1 MIEALKSKCET
12 LSLSDMME
20 LREHLSGLIAK
31 TAKSGEQSPL
41 RCSILMR
48 VVAEIMGMQTIDY
61 FSRDAESAWAR
72 TLVAWQMTR
81 EGYKVAEIG
90 RQMMKD
96 HSSVSHMTKKMRDV
110 FAVPTAYKDIVYIW
124 NSFQTKL
131 QDEIQN

>member
-1 MIEALKSKCET
+1 MIEDMKRRCEG
-12 LSLSDMME
+12 LSLQDMME

-31 TAKSGEQSPL
+31 TAKSVGHSPL

-48 VVAEIMGMQTIDY
+48 VVAEIMGLETIDY
-61 FSRDAESAWAR
+61 FSRDAQSSWAR

-96 HSSVSHMTKKMRDV
+96 HSSVSHMTKRMRDV
-110 FAVPTAYKDIVYIW
+110 FSVPTAYKDIVYIW
-124 NSFQTKL
+124 NTFQTKL
-131 QDEIQN
+131 QDEIHN